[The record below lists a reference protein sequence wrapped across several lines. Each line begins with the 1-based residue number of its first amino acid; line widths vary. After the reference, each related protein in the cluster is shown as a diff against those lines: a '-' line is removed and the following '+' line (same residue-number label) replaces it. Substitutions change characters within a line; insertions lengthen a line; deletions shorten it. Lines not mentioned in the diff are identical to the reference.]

1 MLAVTTPTPPAP
13 GQQVTAT
20 VSVTPTA
27 LSDDDGQVQ
36 VDDHGAPSAELR
48 GRVLSQT
55 TSTLQVSVDG
65 FPAGLTIALGTQTI
79 PALAVGTPIEAR
91 VSLGPD
97 PANPAGIV
105 LTLLSLHVE
114 NGDNAQGAPNATC
127 VKAEGQVTAIIEAGA
142 TGVLPD
148 RSRSSVSTAP

>member
-1 MLAVTTPTPPAP
+1 M
-13 GQQVTAT
+13 
-20 VSVTPTA
+20 SVTPTA

-79 PALAVGTPIEAR
+79 PALAVGT
-91 VSLGPD
+91 
-97 PANPAGIV
+97 
-105 LTLLSLHVE
+105 
-114 NGDNAQGAPNATC
+114 
-127 VKAEGQVTAIIEAGA
+127 
-142 TGVLPD
+142 
-148 RSRSSVSTAP
+148 RSRRGVARP